1 MVFASKALRAWAGGA
16 VVAVLLT
23 GCSSDPNSVASQ
35 ARAGDRKG
43 YVSGDGSVQLIA
55 LAQRDQPL
63 LISGTTLDGKAW
75 SSDTARGKVLV
86 LNVWGS
92 WCAPCV
98 KEAPVLQTVYAQT
111 QRDKQPVTFMGMD
124 MKESPE
130 SAAAFVRSRGIT
142 YPSLAFD
149 GGKPMLG
156 LNGKAPTV
164 PATLVLDSRGRL
176 ASRVLGPVNES
187 TLTGLIHDALLEHA
201 QSSGQ

>member
-1 MVFASKALRAWAGGA
+1 MFAFKAMRAAAGAA
-16 VVAVLLT
+16 VVAALLA

-43 YVSGDGSVQLIA
+43 YVSGDGTVQQIA
-55 LAQRDQPL
+55 LSQREGL
-63 LISGTTLDGKAW
+63 LVSGTTLDGKPW
-75 SSDTARGKVLV
+75 SSDMERGKVLV

-98 KEAPVLQTVYAQT
+98 KEAPVLQKVYSQT
-111 QRDKQPVTFMGMD
+111 QLDKQPVTFMGMD

-130 SAAAFVRSRGIT
+130 SATAFVRSRGIT

-149 GGKPMLG
+149 GGRPMLG
-156 LNGKAPTV
+156 LKGKAPTV

-176 ASRVLGPVNES
+176 ASRVLGPVSES
-187 TLTGLIHDALLEHA
+187 TLTGLVHDALLEHA
-201 QSSGQ
+201 KGGGQ

>member
-1 MVFASKALRAWAGGA
+1 MVSASRSAKAWAGA
-16 VVAVLLT
+16 AVLATVLA
-23 GCSSDPNSVASQ
+23 GCSTDPNSVSAQ

-43 YVSGDGSVQLIA
+43 YVSGDGTVQQIAVSQRGRPLIV
-55 LAQRDQPL
+55 
-63 LISGTTLDGKAW
+63 SGTTLDGTPW
-75 SSDTARGKVLV
+75 SSEAERGKVLV

-98 KEAPVLQTVYAQT
+98 KEAPALQKVYAQT
-111 QRDKQPVTFMGMD
+111 QQDRQPVTFMGLD

-142 YPSLAFD
+142 YRSLAFD

-156 LNGKAPTV
+156 LNGQAPTV

-176 ASRVLGPVNES
+176 ASRVLGPISES

-201 QSSGQ
+201 RSGGQ